1 MLDRLTPHFR
11 KLASNKK
18 PGLIARYATRL
29 DYRSHR
35 MELSRKL
42 GERNINKDDLS
53 IVDQL
58 EKLGIVVIPG
68 FWTSEKCDHARQE
81 IDRLILEY
89 PAYVN
94 KNAKADQRIYGAN
107 NASPLLDSFGSDPK
121 LLSIAT
127 AFNRTETVNAF
138 TLAARMPTSSGNLGS
153 GEGWHRDAFFRQFK
167 AIMYLSDVGPENGP
181 FQLLEHSQRPE
192 QIIKDMKRADLGY
205 MQYRIEEPQV
215 ARLVGQEPDRLRTFT
230 AKAGTLILV
239 DTSTLHRGM
248 PIQAGTRYALTNYYF
263 PIDSVDQSMYEKF
276 DVLPKA

>member
-1 MLDRLTPHFR
+1 MLGPISSIIRNRARTG
-11 KLASNKK
+11 A
-18 PGLIARYATRL
+18 PGLFSRLATRFDYADFGAWL
-29 DYRSHR
+29 DTAPAVQ
-35 MELSRKL
+35 LSEEGRRRLSEIERK
-42 GERNINKDDLS
+42 GIC
-53 IVDQL
+53 IV
-58 EKLGIVVIPG
+58 PG
-68 FWTSEKCDHARQE
+68 FWSEQKCQEARAE
-81 IDRLILEY
+81 VDRLIVQY
-89 PAYVN
+89 PDYVN
-94 KNAKADQRIYGAN
+94 PNAKADQRIYGAN
-107 NASPLLDSFGSDPK
+107 NASALIASFSDDPELLALASAYNHKP
-121 LLSIAT
+121 T
-127 AFNRTETVNAF
+127 CTAF
-138 TLAARMPTSSGNLGS
+138 TLAARMPSSSGNLGS
-153 GEGWHRDAFFRQFK
+153 GEGWHRDAFLRQFK

-263 PIDSVDQSMYEKF
+263 AIDSVDQSMYEKF